1 MREYIRGVRRLRPVW
16 ALTAIIC
23 LTMLLQTSC
32 VHEWPDPL
40 ETREVTLT
48 VHHELPWAYRDFNTG
63 IGLDTRSEEEDLV
76 VRYIYRVYPSGTT
89 EIPVS
94 EHIEYRSDLGLSD
107 FTTVLDVPSGDYDIW
122 VWSDYVRKDSST
134 GLYYN
139 AGIFRSVT
147 YTSPYHGETMRKDAF
162 SGKAYVSVPSSIDG
176 EVTVTG
182 DLTLRRPLTGYVF
195 VSSDLSEFVKG
206 EIARRKLSSPEEST
220 PEASFP
226 DLDFTGYRV
235 KVSYTGYLPSEYD
248 IFKGKPVDSA
258 TGVTYEAE
266 IRALSPT
273 EASVGFDLFFING
286 TESSVRVAV
295 DIYAPDGERI
305 AGTQNIDI
313 PVSLSTLTI
322 VRGNFLTTK
331 ASGGVGISPDFEG
344 EFNIQI

>member
-1 MREYIRGVRRLRPVW
+1 MKENIRVVCRLRPILVQ
-16 ALTAIIC
+16 TAIIC

-32 VHEWPDPL
+32 VHEWPEPL

-48 VHHELPWAYRDFNTG
+48 VHHELPWEYRDFNTG
-63 IGLDTRSEEEDLV
+63 IGLDTRSEEENLA

-107 FTTVLDVPSGDYDIW
+107 FTTVLEVPSGDYDIW

-139 AGIFRSVT
+139 AGSFRSVT
-147 YTSPYHGETMRKDAF
+147 YTSPYLGETMRKDAF
-162 SGKAYVSVPSSIDG
+162 SGQACVSVPSSIEG

-182 DLTLRRPLTGYVF
+182 ELTLRRPLTGYVF
-195 VSSDLSEFVKG
+195 VSSDLTEFVKG
-206 EIARRKLSSPEEST
+206 EIARRKLPTPEEST
-220 PEASFP
+220 PEASLP

-235 KVSYTGYLPSEYD
+235 KVSYTGYLPCEYD

-258 TGVTYEAE
+258 TGVSYEAG